1 MSFLLLHRPSRTEV
15 SCLWQVSSFQPLLIF
30 ETRLIRR
37 CGKFCCV
44 AQEVTNRRETS
55 IDQVG
60 QKCQVSSCHI
70 SSFQL
75 LLFETVWYGGIQPS
89 SLFPK
94 SNGTTRMQQSFLP
107 IHDPWDFVMLWRST
121 PCSIT
126 TATLSRAVATHDN
139 GWCTKFFLY
148 NRGEGAALWLSQP
161 LYRAATENNREK
173 HSTTITVGAT

>member
-1 MSFLLLHRPSRTEV
+1 MQITGRWCRFFCSIDRVGQKCHVYDKSLRSNHSSYSKPVWFVVVASF
-15 SCLWQVSSFQPLLIF
+15 
-30 ETRLIRR
+30 
-37 CGKFCCV
+37 V

-55 IDQVG
+55 IDQVR

-139 GWCTKFFLY
+139 GWCTKFFRY
-148 NRGEGAALWLSQP
+148 NRGGAGGSALTFTASVQSCD
-161 LYRAATENNREK
+161 RK
-173 HSTTITVGAT
+173 

>member
-1 MSFLLLHRPSRTEV
+1 VSFLLLHRPSRTEV

-30 ETRLIRR
+30 ETVW
-37 CGKFCCV
+37 FVVVASFV

-139 GWCTKFFLY
+139 GWCTKFSGMY
-148 NRGEGAALWLSQP
+148 NRGGAGGRALTFTASLQSCD
-161 LYRAATENNREK
+161 RK
-173 HSTTITVGAT
+173 

>member
-1 MSFLLLHRPSRTEV
+1 MFMTSLFVPTTPHIRN
-15 SCLWQVSSFQPLLIF
+15 
-30 ETRLIRR
+30 RLIRR

-70 SSFQL
+70 SSFPF

-94 SNGTTRMQQSFLP
+94 SNGTTRMQQSFVP

-126 TATLSRAVATHDN
+126 TATMLRAVATHDN
-139 GWCTKFFLY
+139 GWCTKFFRY
-148 NRGEGAALWLSQP
+148 NRGGGGGSALTFTASLQSCD
-161 LYRAATENNREK
+161 RK
-173 HSTTITVGAT
+173 

>member
-1 MSFLLLHRPSRTEV
+1 VSFLLLHRPSRTEV

-139 GWCTKFFLY
+139 GWCTKFFRY
-148 NRGEGAALWLSQP
+148 NRGGAGGSALTFTASLQSCD
-161 LYRAATENNREK
+161 RK
-173 HSTTITVGAT
+173 